1 MDHKYL
7 SRIMKIAIL
16 TAALVAVLFGVQQIL
31 RHKCIYLIDETPET
45 EMWEQLYE
53 LDKNSIDMV
62 FVGNSHVY
70 NAVNPA
76 VIYEHSGIK
85 SFDIATSNQ
94 DLFTSYYLLKEFLS
108 RQDPSVV
115 VLDTYGIFNTPF
127 TAPEGF
133 ENVYYKMAF
142 DDMRLS
148 PRKVEA
154 ITKWHRNSPEIS
166 IPERLFPI
174 FEYHSRWEELNT
186 ADFSDGALRSVN
198 LGYAYSFKIADPTG
212 YAGRDPQGGSAEIP
226 DLSYEYFDK
235 IVSLCRDN
243 NASLVLITTP
253 DVIADPAKSIR
264 IGLEADARD
273 ILYIDYNEVSKYAS
287 TGLNSDSDF
296 RDLSHLNAYGAVKF
310 SEKLIDDLKDCGI
323 TDNIGPDNSD
333 KRFIRAVNDHY
344 HTLNARSIHKIEDF
358 ETYLKTVK
366 DRGYLIIMAA
376 KGEAFGALTE
386 TDKSLISSMFQGIDL
401 SDSWGRSIIG
411 VIGCGID
418 HVDFGSEVLT
428 YNNTLQNGNGCYVES
443 IGYFAGAEHPET
455 MSVTIKIGQTDYSEN
470 EDGLNFVIYDPMTDA
485 VIDSCA
491 FMTGS
496 DNKPVVRSFIPT
508 DK

>member
-1 MDHKYL
+1 MNHKYL
-7 SRIMKIAIL
+7 SRIVKIAIL
-16 TAALVAVLFGVQQIL
+16 AIALCAVLLGVQQIL
-31 RHKCIYLIDETPET
+31 RHKCIYLLDETPET
-45 EMWEQLYE
+45 EMWEQFYA
-53 LDKNSIDMV
+53 LDRNSIDMV

-70 NAVNPA
+70 NAINPA
-76 VIYEHSGIK
+76 VIYEKSGIK

-94 DLFTSYYLLKEFLS
+94 DLFTSYYLLKEFMAY
-108 RQDPSVV
+108 QNPSVV
-115 VLDTYGIFNTPF
+115 VLDTYGIFQTPF

-154 ITKWHRNSPEIS
+154 IIKWHRNSPEIS

-186 ADFSDGALRSVN
+186 TDFSDEALRSVN

-212 YAGRDPQGGSAEIP
+212 YTGRELAGDPADVPS
-226 DLSYEYFDK
+226 LSYEYFDK
-235 IVSLCRDN
+235 IIDLCEAN
-243 NASLVLITTP
+243 NSRLVLVTTP

-264 IGLEADARD
+264 IGLVADALE
-273 ILYIDYNEVSKYAS
+273 ILYIDYNEVSNYAS

-310 SEKLIDDLKDCGI
+310 SEKLIADLKDCGV
-323 TDNIGPDNSD
+323 TDNIAADNSN
-333 KRFIRAVNDHY
+333 KRFSTAVNDHY
-344 HTLNARSIHKIEDF
+344 HTLNARNVHKIEDF
-358 ETYLKTVK
+358 ESYLEAIK
-366 DRGYLIIMAA
+366 DQGYLVIMAA

-386 TDKSLISSMFQGIDL
+386 TDKSLISSMFSGIDL

-418 HVDFGSEVLT
+418 HVALGGEVLT
-428 YNNTLQNGNGCYVES
+428 YNNTLPNGNGCYVES

-470 EDGLNFVIYDPMTDA
+470 EDGLNFVIYDPMTDS

-491 FMTGS
+491 FMTGN
-496 DNKPVVRSFIPT
+496 DDKPVVRSFVSAN
-508 DK
+508 K

>member
-1 MDHKYL
+1 M
-7 SRIMKIAIL
+7 
-16 TAALVAVLFGVQQIL
+16 
-31 RHKCIYLIDETPET
+31 
-45 EMWEQLYE
+45 
-53 LDKNSIDMV
+53 
-62 FVGNSHVY
+62 
-70 NAVNPA
+70 
-76 VIYEHSGIK
+76 
-85 SFDIATSNQ
+85 
-94 DLFTSYYLLKEFLS
+94 
-108 RQDPSVV
+108 
-115 VLDTYGIFNTPF
+115 
-127 TAPEGF
+127 
-133 ENVYYKMAF
+133 
-142 DDMRLS
+142 
-148 PRKVEA
+148 EA

-386 TDKSLISSMFQGIDL
+386 TDKSLISSMFSGIDL

-411 VIGCGID
+411 VTGCGID
-418 HVDFGSEVLT
+418 HVDLGSEVLR
-428 YNNTLQNGNGCYVES
+428 YNNTLPNGNGCYVES
-443 IGYFAGAEHPET
+443 IGYFAGADRPDG
-455 MSVTIKIGQTDYSEN
+455 MSVTIRIGQTDYSEN
-470 EDGLNFVIYDPMTDA
+470 EDGLNFVIYDPMTDM
-485 VIDSCA
+485 VIDSCT
-491 FMTGS
+491 FMTGN
-496 DNKPVVRSFIPT
+496 DNKPVVRSFIPA

>member
-1 MDHKYL
+1 
-7 SRIMKIAIL
+7 MKRTFIIRTIKLFLLAI
-16 TAALVAVLFGVQQIL
+16 VLCTVLLGVQQIL
-31 RHKCIYLIDETPET
+31 RHKCIYLLDETPET
-45 EMWEQLYE
+45 EMWEQFYKLE
-53 LDKNSIDMV
+53 KNSSDMV

-70 NAVNPA
+70 NAINPA
-76 VIYEHSGIK
+76 VIYEKSGIK

-94 DLFTSYYLLKEFLS
+94 DLFTSYYLLKEFMAY
-108 RQDPSVV
+108 QNPSVV
-115 VLDTYGIFNTPF
+115 VLDTYGIFQTPF

-154 ITKWHRNSPEIS
+154 IIKWHRNSPEIS

-186 ADFSDGALRSVN
+186 TDFSDEALRSVN

-212 YAGRDPQGGSAEIP
+212 YTGNDPQGAPADIP
-226 DLSYEYFDK
+226 ALSYEYFEK
-235 IVSLCRDN
+235 IKDLCKAN
-243 NASLVLITTP
+243 NARLVLITTP

-264 IGLEADARD
+264 IGLEADSSD
-273 ILYIDYNEVSKYAS
+273 ILYIDYNEVSNYAS

-310 SEKLIDDLKDCGI
+310 SEKLIADLKDCGV
-323 TDNIGPDNSD
+323 TDNIAADNSN
-333 KRFIRAVNDHY
+333 KRFSKAVNDHY
-344 HTLNARSIHKIEDF
+344 HTLNARSICKIEDF
-358 ETYLKTVK
+358 ETYLEAIK
-366 DRGYLIIMAA
+366 DQGYLVIMAA

-386 TDKSLISSMFQGIDL
+386 TDKSLISSMFSGIDL

-418 HVDFGSEVLT
+418 HVALDGEVLT
-428 YNNTLQNGNGCYVES
+428 YNNTLPNGNGCYVES

-470 EDGLNFVIYDPMTDA
+470 EDGLNFVVYDPMTDM

-496 DNKPVVRSFIPT
+496 DDKPVVRSYVPAN
-508 DK
+508 K